1 MENRVLAAIAYS
13 VFLSCSVPAL
23 AQDYPAKPVR
33 VIIPWPPGGPSD
45 VLGRLVVQKVAE
57 STGQQFV
64 VDNRSGASGAIG
76 ADVAAKAAPDG
87 YTVLVNGSNHVLYPG
102 VVKSLT
108 FDPLRDF
115 TPVGLVGAAPMVV
128 VAHPSLPAKNFG
140 ELIALARSRPK
151 ELNFASSGE
160 STLTHLVT
168 ELVNTTAKVSMT
180 PIPYKGTAPAVAD
193 VVGGHAHLTYQ
204 TVATVLPLVSA
215 NRLRAL
221 AVTTAKRVAPLP
233 QVPTIAE
240 SGLPGFDVS
249 NWYGLW
255 APSGTPTGIV
265 DKLNREMVKAA
276 ADPQFRARYSD
287 MVTDAG
293 TMNAEQFSKFVISE
307 NRRWLKVMQ
316 DIGVK
321 PQ

>member
-1 MENRVLAAIAYS
+1 MSKRIAMVACCAFVGLSSAAA
-13 VFLSCSVPAL
+13 
-23 AQDYPAKPVR
+23 AQDYPAKAVR

-45 VLGRLVVQKVAE
+45 VLGRLVVQKMAE
-57 STGQQFV
+57 STGQQFIV
-64 VDNRSGASGAIG
+64 ENRSGASGAIG
-76 ADVAAKAAPDG
+76 AEAVSKVTPDG
-87 YTVLVNGSNHVLYPG
+87 YTVLVNGSNHVLYRG
-102 VVKSLT
+102 VFKTLG

-128 VAHPSLPAKNFG
+128 VVHPSIPVKTFG
-140 ELIALARSRPK
+140 ELLALARAKPR

-168 ELVNTTAKVSMT
+168 ELVNMTAKVSMT
-180 PIPYKGTAPAVAD
+180 AIPYKGTAPALAD
-193 VVGGHAHLTYQ
+193 VAGGHAHLTYQ

-215 NRLRAL
+215 NRLRAV
-221 AVTTAKRVAPLP
+221 AVTTAHRVAPLP

-240 SGLPGFDVS
+240 SGLPKFDVS

-255 APSGTPTGIV
+255 APGGTPASIV
-265 DKLNREMVKAA
+265 EKLNREMVKAA
-276 ADPQFRARYSD
+276 GDAQFQARYAD
-287 MVTDAG
+287 MVTDVG
-293 TMNAEQFSKFVISE
+293 TLNTEQFAQLVLSE

-316 DIGVK
+316 EIGVK